1 MTSFGEADFL
11 ATVAVRSR
19 TDAHRLM
26 AQLREGAGENV
37 LVHFPAT
44 LYGREFR
51 LQIPAYS
58 AARAATRHFAQGGLS
73 GTVTAVP
80 GETATDRRRRVI
92 ATNLRRFREA
102 RGFSQPQLAV
112 LIGVKDRIQ
121 ISRWESAHREP
132 SPEHIELLAD
142 ALGVP
147 THEFYR
153 EEIAA

>member
-19 TDAHRLM
+19 IDAQRLM

-51 LQIPAYS
+51 LQFPAYD
-58 AARAATRHFAQGGLS
+58 AARAATRHFARAGFG
-73 GTVTAVP
+73 GTVAGVP

-92 ATNLRRFREA
+92 AANVRRFRET
-102 RGFSQPQLAV
+102 RGLSQPQLA
-112 LIGVKDRIQ
+112 LIIGVDRIQ
-121 ISRWESAHREP
+121 ISRWEGAHREP
-132 SPEHIELLAD
+132 SAEHIEALAL
-142 ALGVP
+142 ALDVP